1 MKWLKKFNEDRKI
14 KKGLSE
20 DLKFLIEV
28 EKELKQSHFYE
39 KNKNNDLNLIE
50 QSQVFKNYDVAL
62 NDYYTSKGQKSEKLK
77 AEVKNLLINRGVN
90 CFLFVGLCYKYKLS
104 KLEYD
109 KVIDLTKDITVPSDM
124 ELILLYLSL

>member
-20 DLKFLIEV
+20 DLEFLIKV
-28 EKELKQSHFYE
+28 EKELKQSQFYE

-62 NDYYTSKGQKSEKLK
+62 NDYYISKGQKSEKLK
-77 AEVKNLLINRGVN
+77 AEVKNLLINRGIN
-90 CFLFVGLCYKYKLS
+90 CFLFVGLCYKYKLT
-104 KLEYD
+104 KLEYNEI
-109 KVIDLTKDITVPSDM
+109 IDLTKNITVPSDM